1 MGNVQSTKSSKTIV
15 NDMINKNT
23 FNSFTKN
30 VNSQNSNCSG
40 NQDMEVIFGPD
51 SVTNNC
57 DIVTGQKLT
66 INCQAQAYFKNQNEQ
81 QLKTDLQNSLNNSL
95 DSKQSNENPSFTLVP
110 LSMQNSSDMM
120 NVQNYIKNVVEKN
133 LTTENLSSCLAIAK
147 GAQNQKFN
155 FMGTY
160 NCGPNQK
167 INLTQDMLIQQYAQ
181 CGSDIIN
188 KAINNDSYLNSL
200 ATSATSSQ
208 SNLTSGY
215 GAVIFLIVALVVFLI
230 IAYIMFKRSPA
241 GMAQS
246 ASSNVSD
253 NKGIYY

>member
-1 MGNVQSTKSSKTIV
+1 MGNVQSSKSSKTIV

-40 NQDMEVIFGPD
+40 FQDIQVNFGPG
-51 SVTNNC
+51 SVINNC
-57 DIVTGQKLT
+57 DIISSQNLKLD
-66 INCQAQAYFKNQNEQ
+66 CKVQGYFKNQNEQ

-110 LSMQNSSDMM
+110 LSMQNSTDMM
-120 NVQNYIKNVVEKN
+120 NVQNYIKNIVEKN
-133 LTTENLSSCLAIAK
+133 LTTENLNSCVAIAK
-147 GAQNQKFN
+147 GVQNQTFN

-160 NCGPNQK
+160 TCGPNGS
-167 INLTQDMLIQQYAQ
+167 INFSQDMLIDQYAK

-188 KAINNDSYLNSL
+188 KTINNDSYLNSL
-200 ATSATSSQ
+200 ETKASSEQ

-215 GAVIFLIVALVVFLI
+215 GAVIFLIVVLVIALIV
-230 IAYIMFKRSPA
+230 AYIIFKRSPA

-246 ASSNVSD
+246 ASSASR
-253 NKGIYY
+253 I